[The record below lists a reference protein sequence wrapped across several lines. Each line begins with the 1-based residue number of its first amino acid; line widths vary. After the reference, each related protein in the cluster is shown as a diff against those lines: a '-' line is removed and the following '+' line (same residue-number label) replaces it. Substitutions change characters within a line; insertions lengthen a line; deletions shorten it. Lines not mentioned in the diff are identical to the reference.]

1 MKSTDRANGPE
12 ALSEV
17 LGQLFVSRG
26 WGRLSERT
34 KLEAAWAA
42 VAGETILAETRVM
55 SLRRG
60 VLQVEVRNGVLLQ
73 ELNHFHKRR
82 LLQAL
87 RSQMSHLTFADVK
100 FRSGSW

>member
-1 MKSTDRANGPE
+1 MKERAKGPE
-12 ALSEV
+12 ALSDV

-34 KLEAAWAA
+34 KLESAWAT
-42 VAGETILAETRVM
+42 VAGEAIHAETRVM

-60 VLQVEVRNGVLLQ
+60 VLQVEVKNGVLLQ

-87 RSQMSHLTFADVK
+87 RGQMPNLTFTDLK
-100 FRSGSW
+100 FRSGKW